1 METACRHLT
10 VSRESRG
17 RLGCRADSGSLGAMN
32 EDREKRE
39 RRSRLSQRRD
49 LEKFYFK
56 RVGGERRKRQ
66 NSPGGVKRE
75 RWNVS
80 MRSVGLTS
88 QMLLVV
94 TQGATGR
101 SRRRLR

>member
-1 METACRHLT
+1 
-10 VSRESRG
+10 
-17 RLGCRADSGSLGAMN
+17 MN

>member
-1 METACRHLT
+1 MKE
-10 VSRESRG
+10 
-17 RLGCRADSGSLGAMN
+17 
-32 EDREKRE
+32 
-39 RRSRLSQRRD
+39 
-49 LEKFYFK
+49 
-56 RVGGERRKRQ
+56 Q

-101 SRRRLR
+101 SRRRLW